1 MLGQEIRKI
10 IDDNNKKIES
20 LVSPDFFTLNNEVA
34 DLLAENRKL
43 QEQCTHEFD
52 EDGVCVY
59 CYKQQ

>member
-10 IDDNNKKIES
+10 IDNNNKKIES

-43 QEQCTHEFD
+43 QEQCAHEFD